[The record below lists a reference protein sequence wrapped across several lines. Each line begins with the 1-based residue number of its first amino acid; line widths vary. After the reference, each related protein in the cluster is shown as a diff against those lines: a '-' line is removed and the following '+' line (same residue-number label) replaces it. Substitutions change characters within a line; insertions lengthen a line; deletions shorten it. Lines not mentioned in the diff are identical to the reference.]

1 LDICILMEEH
11 EHIGQLLFQYE
22 QQTIA
27 QKEKL
32 RDQLIE
38 YINHLLLHD
47 FNGLVHVLYRVDVS
61 EQKLKELL
69 QKNPATDAAVIITD
83 LLIERQEEKINI
95 KESFKTNDNIPDE
108 DKW

>member
-1 LDICILMEEH
+1 MEEY
-11 EHIGQLLFQYE
+11 EHIRQLLFQNE

-27 QKEKL
+27 QRQKL

-47 FNGLVHVLYRVDVS
+47 FNGLVQVLYRVDVS

-69 QKNPATDAAVIITD
+69 QKNPTTDAAVIITD
-83 LLIERQEEKINI
+83 LLIERQEEKIKLKN
-95 KESFKTNDNIPDE
+95 SFKTNNNISD
-108 DKW
+108 DDRW

>member
-1 LDICILMEEH
+1 MEVH
-11 EHIGQLLFQYE
+11 DHIKELLNQN
-22 QQTIA
+22 QQQA
-27 QKEKL
+27 LSQKEKL
-32 RDQLIE
+32 REQLVE

-47 FNGLVHVLYRVDVS
+47 FNGLVQVLYRVDVS

-69 QKNPATDAAVIITD
+69 QKNPTTDAAIIITD
-83 LLIERQEEKINI
+83 LLIERQQEKIKI